1 MIDRL
6 ACSEILTVRYATSA
20 MLTRAT
26 RLRRVLPALRRRTR
40 APSFQCQVI
49 HAITGTAL
57 FMTVSHVAVLNKQ
70 VITCLR
76 LLNNHKSCRRVQSW
90 RHTWYVTI
98 GASQPLRMIPRPET
112 REARGMQLC
121 LWWLHAPHAPYCM
134 LCCTVTVAVL
144 GGLVCAQSRS
154 AFARDG
160 SSERIYISRPRR

>member
-1 MIDRL
+1 MLRNPHRSLRNKCDAHTRD
-6 ACSEILTVRYATSA
+6 AAPTRAASA
-20 MLTRAT
+20 APTHPCAFLPMPSNPRKHRKRAIYDSLTRRCAEQVSDH
-26 RLRRVLPALRRRTR
+26 VLE
-40 APSFQCQVI
+40 
-49 HAITGTAL
+49 TAEQPQ
-57 FMTVSHVAVLNKQ
+57 N
-70 VITCLR
+70 C
-76 LLNNHKSCRRVQSW
+76 CRMQSW

-160 SSERIYISRPRR
+160 SSERIHISRRRW